1 MLPTLAD
8 LVGITRHWLRQTTR
22 LRLTILAFRGRDS
35 KAPPLLIICL
45 QHHSQ
50 TLKSWLVITYPNATS
65 SDAITGLSFTA
76 ICKGCPSQ
84 YRRFQVSPQRPD
96 TSRCPQQPTCRE
108 YVVPSQAPHIRD
120 FHPFKINRDHVV
132 TYVPVSVSP
141 SLTLLR
147 GLGRTG
153 EFHPRTPVVAVP
165 AQLQAYGF
173 GSRC

>member
-1 MLPTLAD
+1 MAGYHLPECDLFGRNYRLELYSDLQRLPLA
-8 LVGITRHWLRQTTR
+8 VPTFPG
-22 LRLTILAFRGRDS
+22 F
-35 KAPPLLIICL
+35 
-45 QHHSQ
+45 
-50 TLKSWLVITYPNATS
+50 
-65 SDAITGLSFTA
+65 
-76 ICKGCPSQ
+76 
-84 YRRFQVSPQRPD
+84 PQRPD